1 MLQGFIYEL
10 NTIDTRDRVVAVL
23 NVYMSH
29 LNSNNVIS
37 SYSVICDKTNNTPA
51 SIDAG
56 KLKIRVGFV
65 PTGIIEFIEVS
76 LVIEKNQGVT
86 VQ

>member
-51 SIDAG
+51 NIDAG

>member
-1 MLQGFIYEL
+1 MIAKKLYQMLQGFIYEL

-37 SYSVICDKTNNTPA
+37 SYSVICDETNNTPA
-51 SIDAG
+51 NIDAG
-56 KLKIRVGFV
+56 KLKL
-65 PTGIIEFIEVS
+65 E
-76 LVIEKNQGVT
+76 LVLSQQVLLNLLKFH
-86 VQ
+86 